1 MMDTSTKCSLLL
13 LLVAACIMSGCTSP
27 PEQKGIWPW
36 EYSKGK
42 GEPDTGDYF
51 AVRMGVGKFDEP
63 PAPVKL
69 ATPETDQ
76 QLAPDVLPAP
86 AISLTIA
93 DPLADSS
100 KGQGRLPGKAIK
112 DYDFTVSENS
122 STSISR
128 QLLDMVRSAADI
140 TAFNNGNAPVT
151 VAIDID
157 PSTSYNSATDKT
169 LPHYAVVPAN
179 TTRALVHVSAKVKDA
194 AFNFRYNYIWNIG
207 DYTARHNCPEHYRFP
222 FGEKVRAYGRVSDGT
237 DTPSNRYAVTFS
249 MPKGTPVLA
258 ARKGTVINISSD
270 SKIDILHEDST
281 IGTYRHL
288 EKVAKNIV
296 VGKTVTTEDVIG
308 IVGTARNRKD
318 AYLQLSVWRPEPET
332 PDAARTN
339 TQRLGLGAVSFPLA
353 FSSSA
358 SDKGSVL
365 TESQPVSRGKLPAG
379 SKQPKRKKTD
389 KGPS

>member
-1 MMDTSTKCSLLL
+1 MMDTTTKYSLLL
-13 LLVAACIMSGCTSP
+13 LLLLATCIMSGCMNL

-36 EYSKGK
+36 EYTKGK

-63 PAPVKL
+63 PTPVKP

-76 QLAPDVLPAP
+76 QLAPDVHSAP
-86 AISLTIA
+86 AISSIIA

-100 KGQGRLPGKAIK
+100 EGPSRHPGQAIK
-112 DYDFTVSENS
+112 DYDFTVSENA
-122 STSISR
+122 STSTSR
-128 QLLDMVRSAADI
+128 QLLDMVRSAKDI
-140 TAFNNGNAPVT
+140 TAFNSGNAPVT

-157 PSTSYNSATDKT
+157 PSSFQNSSADKT

-179 TTRALVHVSAKVKDA
+179 TTRTLVQVSAKVKDA
-194 AFNFRYNYIWNIG
+194 AFNFRYNYLWNIG

-222 FGEKVRAYGRVSDGT
+222 FGEKVRAYARVRDKT
-237 DTPSNRYAVTFS
+237 ETPHNRYAVTFS

-258 ARKGTVINISSD
+258 ARKGTVVNISSD

-308 IVGTARNRKD
+308 IVGTAKNRKD
-318 AYLQLSVWRPEPET
+318 AYLQLIVWRPEPEP
-332 PDAARTN
+332 PDASRAN
-339 TQRLGLGAVSFPLA
+339 TQRIGLGAVSFPLA
-353 FSSSA
+353 FSSTA
-358 SDKGSVL
+358 SDKGTVL
-365 TESQPVSRGKLPAG
+365 TVSQPVSRGKLPAVN
-379 SKQPKRKKTD
+379 KQPKRK
-389 KGPS
+389 